1 MLPTRYSLG
10 VHRLSNFAC
19 FLGRDRAQQRA
30 VDAAAVHLGDLR
42 QPIAGAAGLQLLL
55 EIRRGG
61 GAQHDLVAE
70 LEERLAHLDDQL
82 EHPIAIHLNGCPNS
96 CARIQVADIGLKGQ
110 IITDAAGDQVPGYQ
124 VHLGGGLGEDLVVGR
139 KLRAHKVA
147 ASELGDYVE
156 RVVTRYIAARESG
169 ESFGDWARRADEE
182 ELR

>member
-1 MLPTRYSLG
+1 MYK
-10 VHRLSNFAC
+10 
-19 FLGRDRAQQRA
+19 
-30 VDAAAVHLGDLR
+30 R
-42 QPIAGAAGLQLLL
+42 Q
-55 EIRRGG
+55 
-61 GAQHDLVAE
+61 
-70 LEERLAHLDDQL
+70 
-82 EHPIAIHLNGCPNS
+82 
-96 CARIQVADIGLKGQ
+96 LKGQ
-110 IITDAAGDQVPGYQ
+110 IIPDTAGEQVPGYQ